1 MNSQEFDELAGR
13 IEGIG
18 RMVLALIADLEDR
31 ELLSG
36 VRFSESLRSS
46 AEALCFEGPSL
57 ASTKRT
63 LLETADA
70 LDAARGGS
78 QKIGRER
85 GRPKTSFMTGLRR
98 RVGRGWRS

>member
-18 RMVLALIADLEDR
+18 RMVLALIADIEDR

-70 LDAARGGS
+70 LDAARGARKKLG
-78 QKIGRER
+78 
-85 GRPKTSFMTGLRR
+85 
-98 RVGRGWRS
+98 GRGGGRKRRS